1 MIRLTRRQWSKIFH
15 MKINDDGFEGVP
27 REELFTLEEYSK
39 RMMYCSHH
47 GGDKYI
53 ALALIGTFCE
63 ESMDDTSGTRWK
75 NILTEL

>member
-1 MIRLTRRQWSKIFH
+1 
-15 MKINDDGFEGVP
+15 MKINDAGFDNVP
-27 REELFTLEEYSK
+27 QDELMTLEDYSK
-39 RMMYCSHH
+39 GMIQCSHH

-63 ESMDDTSGTRWK
+63 DYMNDTSGTRWK